1 MAGAHIVPPQEWQH
15 AGGSANDPNRGAPT
29 KYQLKGA
36 AESPRSNPSEEKA
49 VRDKQIV
56 ELRRHRLSW
65 DEIGKSVGCSAYTAR
80 MRYRE
85 LMARIPAQS
94 IDEHRAEELVLY
106 DDAVADLMIIAR
118 NPEVSSRSR
127 VEAWS
132 TIRAW
137 CERKAKL
144 LGLDAPQQTITVD
157 LVDQEI
163 NKLMTEIA
171 KMENSAPPTGS

>member
-1 MAGAHIVPPQEWQH
+1 MADHSAHPATHSGRVT
-15 AGGSANDPNRGAPT
+15 GSATLA
-29 KYQLKGA
+29 QQKGA
-36 AESPRSNPSEEKA
+36 RNSPRTEPSEEVA
-49 VRDKQIV
+49 LRDKKLV

-65 DEIGKSVGCSAYTAR
+65 DEIGKACGISGYTAR

-85 LMARIPAQS
+85 VMARIPAQS
-94 IDEHRAEELVLY
+94 VDEHRAEELVLY

-118 NPEVSSRSR
+118 NPEVSDRSR

-132 TIRAW
+132 TVRAW

-171 KMENSAPPTGS
+171 KMETAPSKSE